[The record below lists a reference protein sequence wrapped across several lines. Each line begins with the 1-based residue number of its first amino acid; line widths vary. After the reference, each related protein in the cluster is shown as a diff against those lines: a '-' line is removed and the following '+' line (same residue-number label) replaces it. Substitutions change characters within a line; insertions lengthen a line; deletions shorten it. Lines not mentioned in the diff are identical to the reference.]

1 MADLGNTIS
10 LNASRFAAGV
20 AETRAK
26 LTELNTAFVE
36 NRNRMKE
43 LNKEAKDLQ
52 RQEQELSK
60 EMKNG
65 GTAEQRQQLQQLRDR
80 MAQVNS
86 EIGTLRTREQELR
99 SDISQTN
106 RELQE
111 QRTNA
116 SGLSD
121 TFSQLGQLFAGL
133 GIAEACH
140 QIANAFSECVRA
152 AADFEAT
159 MSTVEA
165 LSGATASQMQE
176 LTDKAK
182 QLGATTKFTAT
193 ESAQA
198 MTFMGMAGWDATQ
211 MLNGM
216 DGVMSLAAASGT
228 DLATTADIIT
238 DALTA
243 FGLKAE
249 DTAHFAD
256 VLAATATNSN
266 TSVEIMGETFKG
278 CASVAGAL
286 GYSIEDVS
294 AAVGLMAN
302 AGVKGTIAGTALKNT
317 FNGLLNGA
325 TLSAKAFGEVEVSA
339 VNADGTMKDFG
350 ETINELRGYFSQMSE
365 AERVMNAMDIAGK
378 YGYNGL
384 LAVVNSTQEDFDKL
398 TNSINECHGA
408 ASKMADVRMDN
419 LSGQVTLMN
428 SAMDALKNT
437 LGSAYDEELKKLAKA
452 ATDVLTKV
460 NEFLQKHPA
469 ITKALV
475 GITAAVTTLIGAFAA
490 YATISAAVQA
500 IKKFTA
506 ATQIA
511 ATAQKAFNAV
521 AKANPYILIASAVAG
536 AIVVLEDFAASASNA
551 KEKASEWSDSLENI
565 ASNTKAAIDE
575 QYRLDEIRAEYDR
588 IDKSVTDV
596 SEKKEALAE
605 LQKQLNDLYG
615 DEKIGIDL
623 VNGEYTKQRDLLKDI
638 SDKEKDHLINELT
651 AACKESQKL
660 ISSLE
665 NQYTNIEFK
674 YDVNSKADDEFAKAL
689 NEILSEQNSL
699 VNTITGEKQQQIEM
713 FGEKGIINFS
723 STGDIDTQIVTL
735 EKLEDAI
742 HATGE
747 ANGRFADT
755 FEQIGERL
763 NVLKEAKARGDEVK
777 EAYDKA
783 TNSISDTNE
792 SGKEAADTFS
802 LLANSFKAAST
813 EELTKQVD
821 ELTKSASSLI
831 KEYETLYDSVSKLQ
845 KGEALNYEQTQELL
859 KIYPNL
865 SKYIQVT
872 ADGYTV
878 EIDALDDLN
887 TALDDNLQK
896 RIEHEKQATYETLRG
911 WEERKRIIEREI
923 ATSAQM
929 AANDPMARTA
939 YEAAMS
945 NLKEANSEIAGLYA
959 KLDTW
964 ESTPAYMASSR
975 GKPAKASSGSS
986 GGTNTPKEKE
996 PPGLKSL
1003 MSYAKTVSSAFK
1015 EQEEN
1020 GNLALSTVQA
1030 LIDAGYEQA
1039 LAYDEAT
1046 DSWKILTD
1054 ETVKGAGTGKSSFED
1069 LFEAQI
1075 TAAQGVEDLTDTE
1088 KQALES
1094 LGKEV
1099 GNVTAGVY
1107 GLAKAEKELNVL
1119 ELGNTDSDFTML
1131 SKAVAEQNSGELS
1144 PDTVAKL
1151 SKSRYSAAID
1161 VEADGKITLNTDKL
1175 KATIS
1180 GELDKAINDLNAKL
1194 ETAEEGDI
1202 PGLKAQI
1209 QQFEN
1214 LKAVIDDVVSGL
1226 YGVEKAENKIVSD
1239 DAMKALRADADARLK
1254 IIDEE
1259 LKAKQKLRDET
1270 LKAIDDEVQ
1279 ARKRLTEDNDIQRQ
1293 IDQATAQLNY
1303 SQLDEFSRAQL
1314 ERKIQSLKND
1324 KADMLW
1330 ERGIEDRKAAVNSEY
1345 DSSAAE
1351 LEAEKTAISN
1361 ALETFATLNE
1371 TVINS
1376 TDDLKAAITKAL
1388 EETKPD
1394 NTFNMV
1400 FENTGSLSDAQIA
1413 QVVQLMKDRYGA

>member
-10 LNASRFAAGV
+10 LDASRFAAGV

-243 FGLKAE
+243 FGLTAE
-249 DTAHFAD
+249 ETGHFAD

-286 GYSIEDVS
+286 NYSIEDVS
-294 AAVGLMAN
+294 AAIGLMAN

-384 LAVVNSTQEDFDKL
+384 LAIVNSTQQEFDKL
-398 TNSINECHGA
+398 TNSINECEGA
-408 ASKMADVRMDN
+408 AKDMAEVRMDN
-419 LSGQVTLMN
+419 LQGQLTLMD
-428 SAMDALKNT
+428 SAADALKTTVGESFQEELRGLAEAGTGILTVINGVLSKSPVLT
-437 LGSAYDEELKKLAKA
+437 KGVTALTVELIALGSAIVLSKGIAGMSPMLDKLGISLKGAEAAQRALNTAMKAAPYAMIATAAMTLAVSGMEYLSNRTEEAQKNIAELAEEVSNLTQEAKSAVEEQRQLEDVIEEYENIDKTITDTTKKKEELSR
-452 ATDVLTKV
+452 
-460 NEFLQKHPA
+460 LQE
-469 ITKALV
+469 
-475 GITAAVTTLIGAFAA
+475 TLNGL
-490 YATISAAVQA
+490 Y
-500 IKKFTA
+500 
-506 ATQIA
+506 
-511 ATAQKAFNAV
+511 
-521 AKANPYILIASAVAG
+521 
-536 AIVVLEDFAASASNA
+536 EE
-551 KEKASEWSDSLENI
+551 EKG
-565 ASNTKAAIDE
+565 K
-575 QYRLDEIRAEYDR
+575 
-588 IDKSVTDV
+588 
-596 SEKKEALAE
+596 
-605 LQKQLNDLYG
+605 
-615 DEKIGIDL
+615 IDL
-623 VNGEYTKQRDLLKDI
+623 VNGSYAEQIEKLKDLNKEKSDYEKAKASEALDAAENAITEASAHQVPITFDWKGVNKDFEEEMSNLFKTLESRGQVSLSRLAENERELLVNGNIYSQISALKELKKTMEDTGAYTGVYADSYTKICDKLK
-638 SDKEKDHLINELT
+638 ELNGLIDNKAELT
-651 AACKESQKL
+651 AL
-660 ISSLE
+660 T
-665 NQYTNIEFK
+665 YGIER
-674 YDVNSKADDEFAKAL
+674 
-689 NEILSEQNSL
+689 
-699 VNTITGEKQQQIEM
+699 TGEVSDDTAESIEKTANQAELLKQA
-713 FGEKGIINFS
+713 
-723 STGDIDTQIVTL
+723 
-735 EKLEDAI
+735 LEDA
-742 HATGE
+742 G
-747 ANGRFADT
+747 N
-755 FEQIGERL
+755 
-763 NVLKEAKARGDEVK
+763 AKKNID
-777 EAYDKA
+777 DL
-783 TNSISDTNE
+783 S
-792 SGKEAADTFS
+792 
-802 LLANSFKAAST
+802 
-813 EELTKQVD
+813 
-821 ELTKSASSLI
+821 KSANALVT
-831 KEYETLYDSVSKLQ
+831 EYSTLYDTLKELQ
-845 KGEALNYEQTQELL
+845 SGEAVSYEKIQALV
-859 KIYPNL
+859 KIYPEL
-865 SKYIQVT
+865 SKYIKVT

-878 EIDALDDLN
+878 ETGALGDLNNALDDSVKAQIEAEKGK
-887 TALDDNLQK
+887 TQAAIQGSKD
-896 RIEHEKQATYETLRG
+896 RIKLYLKEMETYAKSGETSKANQIKQAADAERATISELEASIDSYDTL
-911 WEERKRIIEREI
+911 
-923 ATSAQM
+923 
-929 AANDPMARTA
+929 
-939 YEAAMS
+939 
-945 NLKEANSEIAGLYA
+945 
-959 KLDTW
+959 
-964 ESTPAYMASSR
+964 PAYLASNR
-975 GKPAKASSGSS
+975 GKGTKS
-986 GGTNTPKEKE
+986 GGSGGKKSDNTTKEKE

-1003 MSYAKTVSSAFK
+1003 MGYAKTTSAAFK
-1015 EQEEN
+1015 EIQDN
-1020 GNLALSTVQA
+1020 GELALSTVQA

-1039 LAYDEAT
+1039 LAYDKAT

-1054 ETVKGAGTGKSSFED
+1054 ETVKGAGAGKRSFED

-1075 TAAQGVEDLTDTE
+1075 TAAHGVEDLSDTE

-1099 GNVTAGVY
+1099 DNVTAGVY

-1119 ELGNTDSDFTML
+1119 ELGNADSDFTML

-1180 GELDKAINDLNAKL
+1180 DELDKAINDLNAKL

-1209 QQFEN
+1209 QQFKN

-1413 QVVQLMKDRYGA
+1413 QVVQIMKDRYGA

>member
-1 MADLGNTIS
+1 MADLGNSIS

-165 LSGATASQMQE
+165 LSGATASQMQD

-339 VNADGTMKDFG
+339 VNADGTMKDLG
-350 ETINELRGYFSQMSE
+350 DTINELRGYFEQMTE

-408 ASKMADVRMDN
+408 ASQMADVRMDN

-437 LGSAYDEELKKLAKA
+437 IGSAYNDELKELAKGFTEVLTAINDFLTQNPEVTRALVAMTGAVVAMITAFAGYKVVTAAAHALSGFGVAAGTTLATMGAITIAVGAWTVAIDKLKLAFGEVSNEVKAVRSEVEGLGSSVEKAIADYEVEADVLRRKVQKYEELRQTQERTEYQELRLSELAEEIEKATGGELEAVNKLTGGYNNLSSTVEEYIKKQAERVKRSAMEDAAKEA
-452 ATDVLTKV
+452 Y
-460 NEFLQKHPA
+460 QKQIEIDRQLEAEADRHAKKIQELNSAKGNPFFDWY
-469 ITKALV
+469 IE
-475 GITAAVTTLIGAFAA
+475 GQMQEETTLFLNNMA
-490 YATISAAVQA
+490 SLRESQE
-500 IKKFTA
+500 
-506 ATQIA
+506 IA
-511 ATAQKAFNAV
+511 RKTTDEFEQSLDEM
-521 AKANPYILIASAVAG
+521 Y
-536 AIVVLEDFAASASNA
+536 
-551 KEKASEWSDSLENI
+551 ASEEQ
-565 ASNTKAAIDE
+565 AAE
-575 QYRLDEIRAEYDR
+575 GA
-588 IDKSVTDV
+588 
-596 SEKKEALAE
+596 EALA
-605 LQKQLNDLYG
+605 N
-615 DEKIGIDL
+615 
-623 VNGEYTKQRDLLKDI
+623 
-638 SDKEKDHLINELT
+638 
-651 AACKESQKL
+651 
-660 ISSLE
+660 
-665 NQYTNIEFK
+665 
-674 YDVNSKADDEFAKAL
+674 
-689 NEILSEQNSL
+689 
-699 VNTITGEKQQQIEM
+699 
-713 FGEKGIINFS
+713 
-723 STGDIDTQIVTL
+723 
-735 EKLEDAI
+735 
-742 HATGE
+742 
-747 ANGRFADT
+747 
-755 FEQIGERL
+755 
-763 NVLKEAKARGDEVK
+763 
-777 EAYDKA
+777 
-783 TNSISDTNE
+783 DTNNMVNAFQ
-792 SGKEAADTFS
+792 S
-802 LLANSFKAAST
+802 ASP
-813 EELTKQVD
+813 EGLTKEVD

-845 KGEALNYEQTQELL
+845 KGEALNYEKMQELL

-1075 TAAQGVEDLTDTE
+1075 TAAQGVEDLSDTE

-1099 GNVTAGVY
+1099 DNVTAGVY
-1107 GLAKAEKELNVL
+1107 GLAKTEKELNVL
-1119 ELGNTDSDFTML
+1119 ELGNADSDFTML

-1180 GELDKAINDLNAKL
+1180 DELDKAINDLNAKL

-1209 QQFEN
+1209 QQFKN

-1413 QVVQLMKDRYGA
+1413 QVVQIMKDRYGA

>member
-165 LSGATASQMQE
+165 LSGATASQMQD

-339 VNADGTMKDFG
+339 VNADGTMKDLG
-350 ETINELRGYFSQMSE
+350 DTINELRGYFEQMTE
-365 AERVMNAMDIAGK
+365 AERVTNAMDIAGK

-408 ASKMADVRMDN
+408 ASQMADVRMDN

-437 LGSAYDEELKKLAKA
+437 IGSAYNDELKELAKGFTEVLTAINDFLTQNPEVTRALVAMTGAVVAMITAFAGYKVVTAAAHALSGFGVAAGTTLATMGAITVAVGAWTVAIDKLKLAFGEVSNEVKAVRSEVEGLGSSVEKAIADYEVEADVLRRKVQKYEELRQTQERTEYQELRLSELAEEIEKATGGELEAVNKLTGGYNNLSSTVEEYIKKQAERVKRSAMEDAAKEA
-452 ATDVLTKV
+452 Y
-460 NEFLQKHPA
+460 QKQIEIDRQLEAEADRHAKKIQELNSAKGNPFFDWY
-469 ITKALV
+469 IE
-475 GITAAVTTLIGAFAA
+475 GQMQEETTLFLNNMA
-490 YATISAAVQA
+490 SLRESQE
-500 IKKFTA
+500 
-506 ATQIA
+506 IA
-511 ATAQKAFNAV
+511 RKTTDEF
-521 AKANPYILIASAVAG
+521 
-536 AIVVLEDFAASASNA
+536 
-551 KEKASEWSDSLENI
+551 EKSLDEMYASEEQVAEGADD
-565 ASNTKAAIDE
+565 AAGSI
-575 QYRLDEIRAEYDR
+575 
-588 IDKSVTDV
+588 
-596 SEKKEALAE
+596 EKTANQAE
-605 LQKQLNDLYG
+605 LLKQ
-615 DEKIGIDL
+615 
-623 VNGEYTKQRDLLKDI
+623 
-638 SDKEKDHLINELT
+638 
-651 AACKESQKL
+651 A
-660 ISSLE
+660 
-665 NQYTNIEFK
+665 
-674 YDVNSKADDEFAKAL
+674 
-689 NEILSEQNSL
+689 
-699 VNTITGEKQQQIEM
+699 
-713 FGEKGIINFS
+713 
-723 STGDIDTQIVTL
+723 
-735 EKLEDAI
+735 LEDA
-742 HATGE
+742 G
-747 ANGRFADT
+747 N
-755 FEQIGERL
+755 
-763 NVLKEAKARGDEVK
+763 AKKNID
-777 EAYDKA
+777 DL
-783 TNSISDTNE
+783 S
-792 SGKEAADTFS
+792 
-802 LLANSFKAAST
+802 
-813 EELTKQVD
+813 
-821 ELTKSASSLI
+821 KSANALVT
-831 KEYETLYDSVSKLQ
+831 EYSTLYDTLKELQ
-845 KGEALNYEQTQELL
+845 SGEAVSYEKIQALV
-859 KIYPNL
+859 KIYPEL
-865 SKYIQVT
+865 SKYIKVT

-878 EIDALDDLN
+878 ETGALGDLNNALDDSVKAQIEAEKGKTQAAIQGSKDRIKLYLN
-887 TALDDNLQK
+887 EMETYAKSGETSKANQ
-896 RIEHEKQATYETLRG
+896 IKQAADAERATISELEASIDSYDTL
-911 WEERKRIIEREI
+911 
-923 ATSAQM
+923 
-929 AANDPMARTA
+929 
-939 YEAAMS
+939 
-945 NLKEANSEIAGLYA
+945 
-959 KLDTW
+959 
-964 ESTPAYMASSR
+964 PAYLASNR
-975 GKPAKASSGSS
+975 GKGTKS
-986 GGTNTPKEKE
+986 GGSGGKKSDNTTKEKE

-1039 LAYDEAT
+1039 LAYDKVT

-1054 ETVKGAGTGKSSFED
+1054 ETVKGAGEGKKSFED

-1075 TAAQGVEDLTDTE
+1075 TAAQGVEDLSDTE

-1119 ELGNTDSDFTML
+1119 ELGNADSDFTML

-1209 QQFEN
+1209 QQFKN

-1413 QVVQLMKDRYGA
+1413 QVVQIMKDRYGA